1 MFILSVGIIG
11 CSSEKNEKP
20 AESDQS
26 AKNKENEGSI
36 EDSNKE
42 NTEKDESTEAGGTET
57 GSKPPENSSKGKPQD
72 QENLKLGDTGVIQST
87 LGTAEITLKSIRKEA
102 DVKGTGSQLSHFLIA
117 DVEVKNIGEKDIKAK
132 DWVDLL
138 EMVWDMDGDGS
149 ENQSDYYDVQ
159 AIDTDLAPGESAKG
173 EAIYDTED
181 TDEYYLM
188 IDRGLLSGGS
198 VYNNVKWSFK
208 KSDL

>member
-1 MFILSVGIIG
+1 MKKQLLTSMILIVIISLYG
-11 CSSEKNEKP
+11 CSTNEDETSASQQKEQ
-20 AESDQS
+20 ES
-26 AKNKENEGSI
+26 AV
-36 EDSNKE
+36 
-42 NTEKDESTEAGGTET
+42 T
-57 GSKPPENSSKGKPQD
+57 SKPKESNSVTPVQKAPSD
-72 QENLKLGDTGVIQST
+72 QENLKIGDTGVIEST
-87 LGTAEITLKSIRKEA
+87 LGTAEITVKGIRKEEE
-102 DVKGTGSQLSHFLIA
+102 VKGTGSQLSHFLIA

-132 DWVDLL
+132 DWVNLL
-138 EMVWDMDGDGS
+138 EMVWDMEGDGS
-149 ENQSDYYDVQ
+149 ENQSDYYEIQ
-159 AIDTDLAPGESAKG
+159 AIDADLAPGESAKG